1 MNIKE
6 TLFELAKES
15 SAPGQEYCVAPVAE
29 KLLSDY
35 MSVTTDNL
43 GNVVGYKEGNGTH
56 FLLDAHLDSIGMIVT
71 AVEKNGFLRVD
82 KCGGI
87 DVRTIAAQDVI
98 VHGREDLFGV
108 VTSTPPHLASGD
120 GKKASGFDEIM
131 IDTGIDGDRIF
142 SLVSPG
148 DRVTLKTQY
157 NEMVNGTLSGAYFD
171 NKAGVCAILRCLEI
185 LKEKDCKNE
194 ITVLFSA
201 QEEAGLVGARAG
213 GFNCNAEKCF
223 CVDVSFAKTNATPKN
238 ITAALGEGTM
248 IGFAPIL
255 NYEMS
260 RQLESL
266 AKEKNIPYQLEIMS
280 SSTGTNADVIAVSAG
295 GKKTALLSLPLKN
308 MHTGVEM
315 INPDDIEYTAQLMAE
330 YIFTYGGA
338 DNA

>member
-6 TLFELAKES
+6 TLIKLASAS
-15 SAPGQEYCVAPVAE
+15 SAPGQEYCVAPLAE
-29 KLLSDY
+29 EMLSSH
-35 MSVTTDNL
+35 MPVTTDNL
-43 GNVVGYKEGNGTH
+43 GNVVGHKEGEGIH

-71 AVEKNGFLRVD
+71 SVEKNGFLRVD

-87 DVRTIAAQDVI
+87 DIRTISAQDVI
-98 VHGREDLFGV
+98 VHGKEDLYGV

-120 GKKASGFDEIM
+120 GKKASDFDEIM

-148 DRVTLKTQY
+148 DRVTLRASY
-157 NEMVNGTLSGAYFD
+157 NEMANGVVSGAYFD

-185 LKEKDCKNE
+185 LEEKKCKNE

-201 QEEAGLVGARAG
+201 QEEVGRVGAKAG
-213 GFNCNAEKCF
+213 GFNCEADECI

-238 ITAALGEGTM
+238 INATLGGGTM

-255 NYEMS
+255 SYEMS
-260 RQLESL
+260 RRLEEI

-280 SSTGTNADVIAVSAG
+280 SSTGTNADVIATSAH
-295 GKKTALLSLPLKN
+295 GKKTALLSFPLKN
-308 MHTGVEM
+308 MHTCVEM
-315 INPDDIEYTAQLMAE
+315 INPDDIEATAQLMAE
-330 YIFTYGGA
+330 YIITCGGA

>member
-6 TLFELAKES
+6 TLFNLAKAS

-29 KLLSDY
+29 KMLGEY
-35 MSVTTDNL
+35 MSVTADNL
-43 GNVVGYKEGNGTH
+43 GNVVGHKDGEGTH

-71 AVEKNGFLRVD
+71 AVENNGFLRVD

-87 DVRTIAAQDVI
+87 DIRTIAAQDVV
-98 VHGREDLFGV
+98 VHGREDLYGI

-148 DRVTLKTQY
+148 DRVTLRTPY
-157 NEMVNGTLSGAYFD
+157 NEMANGTLSGAYFD
-171 NKAGVCAILRCLEI
+171 NKAGVCAVLRCLEI
-185 LKEKDCKNE
+185 LKERECKNE

-201 QEEAGLVGARAG
+201 QEEAGLIGARAG
-213 GFNCNAEKCF
+213 GFNCDAEKCF
-223 CVDVSFAKTNATPKN
+223 CVDVSFAKTNATPKS
-238 ITAALGEGTM
+238 ITATLGGGTM

-260 RQLESL
+260 RQLETL
-266 AKEKNIPYQLEIMS
+266 AEEKNIPYQLEVMS
-280 SSTGTNADVIAVSAG
+280 ASTGTNADVIAVSAC

-308 MHTGVEM
+308 MHTGVEV
-315 INPDDIEYTAQLMAE
+315 IDPADIEHTAQLMAE
-330 YIFTYGGA
+330 YILTFGGA